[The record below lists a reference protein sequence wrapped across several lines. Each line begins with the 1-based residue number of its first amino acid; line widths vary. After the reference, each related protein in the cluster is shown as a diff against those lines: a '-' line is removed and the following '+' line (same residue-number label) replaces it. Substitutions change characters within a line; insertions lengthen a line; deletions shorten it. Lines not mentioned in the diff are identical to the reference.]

1 MVDSQKIRLFMDDE
15 RLDINHLFMQYS
27 KPLFYYACK
36 FVDEEPAKDII
47 QDVFLKLWND
57 RTIRV
62 NKSLNGLLFTMVRNK
77 CLQQLEKE
85 KVRADYL
92 NNAKL
97 QLRNEEITYYSG
109 EPVSIIQIELQ
120 HQLESAINKLPGKC
134 REVFILSRFQEKK
147 NREIAEETGISV
159 KAVEKHIT
167 KALQIIRHELK
178 DYLPL
183 FFWLF

>member
-1 MVDSQKIRLFMDDE
+1 MAGSQKIRFFMDDE
-15 RLDINHLFMQYS
+15 HLDISHLFRQYS

-57 RTIRV
+57 HTIKV
-62 NKSLNGLLFTMVRNK
+62 NESLNGLLFTMVRNK

-85 KVRADYL
+85 KVRTNYF

-97 QLRNEEITYYSG
+97 QLRKEEIAYYSG
-109 EPVSIIQIELQ
+109 EPVSIIQIEMQ
-120 HQLESAINKLPGKC
+120 HQLDLALNKLPDKC
-134 REVFILSRFQEKK
+134 RTVFILSRFHEKK
-147 NREIAEETGISV
+147 NRQIANEMGISV

-167 KALQIIRHELK
+167 RALQIMRHELK